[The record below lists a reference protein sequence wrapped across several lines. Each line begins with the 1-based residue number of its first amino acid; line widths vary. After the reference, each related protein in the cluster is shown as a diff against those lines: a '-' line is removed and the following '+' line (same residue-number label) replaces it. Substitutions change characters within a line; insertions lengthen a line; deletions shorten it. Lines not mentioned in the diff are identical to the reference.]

1 VDQGNVAE
9 DADLDVV
16 HSKILEGPRLG
27 DVLEELRTVA
37 GDARS
42 LHDEIFSQQLLEA
55 SGVAGLVGLDVVE
68 VELFED
74 RQILGRL
81 LVVANLV
88 FLLCRSAFAAGELLL
103 GRTRGTSVRGC
114 FVPSACGRQ
123 PVLRVGLVSI
133 RRAVLLTTSKTRSC
147 LDPFVAYRKPVGHV
161 LPADFNAINNGTV
174 WSTLVR

>member
-1 VDQGNVAE
+1 MDQGNVAE

-27 DVLEELRTVA
+27 DVLEELLTVA

-42 LHDEIFSQQLLEA
+42 LHDEIFSKQLLEA

-103 GRTRGTSVRGC
+103 GRTRGTSVRAC
-114 FVPSACGRQ
+114 F
-123 PVLRVGLVSI
+123 VGLVSI
-133 RRAVLLTTSKTRSC
+133 RRAVLPATSQTRSC
-147 LDPFVAYRKPVGHV
+147 LDAFVAYREAGRPR
-161 LPADFNAINNGTV
+161 LLDE
-174 WSTLVR
+174 LVKASFVDLSRRSRR